1 MNNDD
6 VVDDEAGIGLIEIVI
21 SMFLVA
27 LIAMAFLPL
36 LIRTYSTTSLN
47 TTTATATQ
55 LLDANVDAI
64 RTKATAEPTCLAL
77 TSFVA
82 ATPSTI
88 TDERGITY
96 EPHRSLVCPA
106 GYPGTAEARVW
117 ITELGDLDVVAEAT
131 TLLYLTRA
139 TP

>member
-1 MNNDD
+1 VKHND
-6 VVDDEAGIGLIEIVI
+6 VVDDESGIGLIEIVI

-55 LLDANVDAI
+55 LLDANVDAA
-64 RTKATAEPTCLAL
+64 RTTASNCQAVTNFVATAIT
-77 TSFVA
+77 TV
-82 ATPSTI
+82 
-88 TDERGITY
+88 TDERGVVY
-96 EPHRSLVCPA
+96 QPHRALVGTCPA
-106 GYPGTAEARVW
+106 GYPGTVGVRTW
-117 ITELGDLDVVAEAT
+117 ITELGKTQVVAEAT
-131 TLLYLTRA
+131 TLVYLTKA

>member
-1 MNNDD
+1 MNSDD
-6 VVDDEAGIGLIEIVI
+6 GVTDEAGIGLIEIVI

-55 LLDANVDAI
+55 LLDANVDAT
-64 RTKATAEPTCLAL
+64 RTTASNCQAVTN
-77 TSFVA
+77 FVA
-82 ATPSTI
+82 AAVPTV
-88 TDERGITY
+88 TDPRGVVY
-96 EPHRSLVCPA
+96 QPHRALVGTCPG
-106 GYPGTAEARVW
+106 GYPGTVGVRIW
-117 ITELGDLDVVAEAT
+117 ITEFGDTDVVAEAT
-131 TLLYLTRA
+131 TLVYLTKA